1 MTFGAHTNF
10 ARIEFRIEPEIEDG
24 QGQTEWSYVNGGVI
38 KILKFELCINIE
50 ICTHIWSKNASKLFF
65 FQNPSKY
72 A

>member
-38 KILKFELCINIE
+38 KILKFKLCINIE
-50 ICTHIWSKNASKLFF
+50 IRIFDQKMQARYFF
-65 FQNPSKY
+65 FSKSF
-72 A
+72 

>member
-38 KILKFELCINIE
+38 KILKFKLCINIE
-50 ICTHIWSKNASKLFF
+50 IRIFDQKMQARYFF
-65 FQNPSKY
+65 FQNPSY

>member
-38 KILKFELCINIE
+38 KILKFKLCINIE
-50 ICTHIWSKNASKLFF
+50 IRIFDQKMQARSFF
-65 FQNPSKY
+65 FSKSF
-72 A
+72 

>member
-38 KILKFELCINIE
+38 KILKFKLCINIE
-50 ICTHIWSKNASKLFF
+50 IRIFDQKMQARYFF
-65 FQNPSKY
+65 FQNPSK
-72 A
+72 